1 MREMTITDTQDLA
14 ELHDFDEDLAPQSD
28 MAATEQS
35 DPAAKIEFHV
45 QMKSWTLRD
54 MEELI
59 VQAAAM
65 QMIKAFG
72 DKKFSKLI
80 EDRAIEAITEKADA
94 KIEAVTAEIIDQP
107 LTPKIGEKAPV
118 TMREFIG
125 LYAKDYLTQR
135 VDRDGKPSSG
145 GWGATTFSRI
155 ELMVSQALD
164 RKFQQAIA
172 ASTNAMILELQ
183 TEIKAAH
190 AKALTAEKARIRAA
204 LESLK

>member
-1 MREMTITDTQDLA
+1 MTIIDTQNLA
-14 ELHDFDEDLAPQSD
+14 ELHDFDEDLTPQSD
-28 MAATEQS
+28 MAATEES
-35 DPAAKIEFHV
+35 DPSAKIEFHV

-164 RKFQQAIA
+164 RKFKQAIE
-172 ASTNAMILELQ
+172 ASTNAMISELQ
-183 TEIKAAH
+183 AEIKAAH
-190 AKALTAEKARIRAA
+190 AKVLAAEKVRIREA
-204 LESLK
+204 LAKLT